1 MNKVKIILATAV
13 FALTFSTSQLALANA
28 IVVLKAEQAIF
39 ATAKAIALGQNL
51 SAQLEPQAVRFDAMG
66 KKLQALQQRFVAD
79 KDLMSSDE
87 LQTLQAEIQTLNGE
101 YQGLQQYL
109 ANAKVGAEQEFLA
122 NMRPALDKVLRELIE
137 KNNISLIINGQSVIY
152 NSAGIDITPKVVELL
167 NLEP

>member
-39 ATAKAIALGQNL
+39 ATAKAIALGKNL